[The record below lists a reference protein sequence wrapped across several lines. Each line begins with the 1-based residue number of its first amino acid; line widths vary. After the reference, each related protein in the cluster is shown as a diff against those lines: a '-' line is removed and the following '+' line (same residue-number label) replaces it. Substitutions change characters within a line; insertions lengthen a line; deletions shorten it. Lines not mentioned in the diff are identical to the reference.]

1 MKDNQE
7 SEREVVGQIFDY
19 ASSLNLMDY
28 NDLLEKTGE
37 NLIETLKEFTND
49 KAKLTQLKNK
59 FETRLKDGHYRLIIV
74 VDSAPNDLIK
84 NWLYVNTHSS
94 LDIRL
99 IAIQR
104 YEIDSGVFFIS
115 PYHLVSNDFYSKF
128 STNASHP
135 LLFEIANDFDRL
147 QLAGIERK
155 KTIEHDTIKIFINK
169 WPKKVHYEFTYW
181 NEEKY
186 IAAEIVAELESF
198 KQIAGDILLF
208 QDHLNNLYP
217 NQVIPKNNGNY
228 KGWVRLQIKFS
239 PESDSS
245 EIVNAMRTLIDL
257 TQKKLDEKIMLLNE
271 GHY

>member
-1 MKDNQE
+1 M
-7 SEREVVGQIFDY
+7 
-19 ASSLNLMDY
+19 
-28 NDLLEKTGE
+28 
-37 NLIETLKEFTND
+37 
-49 KAKLTQLKNK
+49 
-59 FETRLKDGHYRLIIV
+59 
-74 VDSAPNDLIK
+74 
-84 NWLYVNTHSS
+84 
-94 LDIRL
+94 
-99 IAIQR
+99 
-104 YEIDSGVFFIS
+104 
-115 PYHLVSNDFYSKF
+115 
-128 STNASHP
+128 
-135 LLFEIANDFDRL
+135 
-147 QLAGIERK
+147 AGIERK

-257 TQKKLDEKIMLLNE
+257 TQKN
-271 GHY
+271 